1 MLGFVIFYGFLQ
13 PHHPPPHFTAAAAAS
28 SYSNKLN
35 FSYYSSTL
43 GGKTGSRSCTAC
55 LLLLN
60 DLQSQLMSGHFSNDS
75 RRAAAENRGEL
86 FGPIGAA
93 LILCFYPRHTGN
105 NIRCVTSYCLLFDSH
120 CVNKPP
126 ILSNFVS
133 FPPSGISQFGPKKRF
148 LLIKLILPCFIAKK
162 GRQ

>member
-55 LLLLN
+55 LLLN

-133 FPPSGISQFGPKKRF
+133 FPPSGISQFGQ
-148 LLIKLILPCFIAKK
+148 KK
-162 GRQ
+162 GFY